1 MLCTLVVN
9 ILYLIICVHYL
20 ILYVPRETL
29 YLICSTWN
37 VMYMCICLLVLVYV
51 TGICVYIDYILSLY
65 GIIILCVLDYYPCVR
80 DYYFVCAGLYIRRL
94 LLSYIYIFLPPV
106 PPSFLFSPVFFLSF
120 ARCQEFSWRAK
131 DIYYIGVVFVKF
143 SYFPLSFNRHYPVLS
158 S

>member
-1 MLCTLVVN
+1 MLCTLVAN
-9 ILYLIICVHYL
+9 ILYWIIYVHYL

-37 VMYMCICLLVLVYV
+37 VIYVCICLLVLVYV

-94 LLSYIYIFLPPV
+94 LLSYIF
-106 PPSFLFSPVFFLSF
+106 FSPSCTSLLSLF
-120 ARCQEFSWRAK
+120 RQSFSCRLP
-131 DIYYIGVVFVKF
+131 VVKNFHGGQRT
-143 SYFPLSFNRHYPVLS
+143 YTI
-158 S
+158 